1 MIWLN
6 AKAVQLKSWAAFLHL
21 KTMTRQ
27 CVRLTAWFLLA
38 LSIGSLCAC
47 VSRPLTEVESKE
59 SLNSRIASW
68 IFVAPDSSK
77 TASWEHFKLP
87 GKKSS
92 KFDFVIEDGRAA
104 IAASAQSSASML
116 RQAMRVEPGDL
127 GTVKFSWKLPKLI
140 QHADMSTRDLDDSP
154 VRVVLA
160 FNGDRT
166 KFSAKNA
173 MLSELAHVLS
183 GEPLP
188 YATLMYVWCNEC
200 EPGKVIMNPHTD
212 RIRKLPLE
220 SGPGK
225 LNRWIDYER
234 AVRAD
239 FVKAF
244 GEEPGVLTSIS
255 IMTDTD
261 NTKSVA
267 RAWYGPIALIPGTR

>member
-1 MIWLN
+1 ML
-6 AKAVQLKSWAAFLHL
+6 QT
-21 KTMTRQ
+21 TMTSSLFQ
-27 CVRLTAWFLLA
+27 SSVRCLLVLCTASLGA
-38 LSIGSLCAC
+38 CASRSPVAVEPVDDLS
-47 VSRPLTEVESKE
+47 V
-59 SLNSRIASW
+59 RIAPWALAS
-68 IFVAPDSSK
+68 AKGSK
-77 TASWEHFKLP
+77 PVVWEHFKLP
-87 GKKSS
+87 GKRPSTFEVVREEKR
-92 KFDFVIEDGRAA
+92 VAVAA
-104 IAASAQSSASML
+104 HAQSSASML
-116 RQAMRVEPGDL
+116 RQVVRVEPGDL
-127 GTVKFSWKLPKLI
+127 GHVKFSWKLPELI
-140 QHADMSTRDLDDSP
+140 QYADMSVREFDDSP

-160 FNGDRT
+160 FEGDRG

-188 YATLMYVWCNEC
+188 YATLMYVWCNAC
-200 EPGKVIMNPHTD
+200 EPGKVIVNPHTD

-225 LNRWIDYER
+225 LNRWMDYER

-244 GEEPGVLTSIS
+244 GEEPGALTSIS

-267 RAWYGPIALIPGTR
+267 RAFYGPVQLTPKTP

>member
-1 MIWLN
+1 MLRITVIFL
-6 AKAVQLKSWAAFLHL
+6 AAFFI
-21 KTMTRQ
+21 
-27 CVRLTAWFLLA
+27 ALLA
-38 LSIGSLCAC
+38 GCA
-47 VSRPLTEVESKE
+47 SQAPTPVESSDE
-59 SLNSRIASW
+59 LAARITPW
-68 IFVAPDSSK
+68 LLVVKNTSK
-77 TASWEHFKLP
+77 PAVWEHFKLP
-87 GKKSS
+87 GKRPSQ
-92 KFDFVIEDGRAA
+92 FDYVLEEGRVA
-104 IAASAQSSASML
+104 IAANAQSSASML
-116 RQAMRVEPGDL
+116 RQVMRVAPGDL
-127 GTVKFSWKLPKLI
+127 GTVKFSWKLPDLI
-140 QHADMSTRDLDDSP
+140 QYADMSLREFDDSP

-160 FNGDRT
+160 FEGDRT
-166 KFSAKNA
+166 KFSTKNA

-200 EPGKVIMNPHTD
+200 EPGKVILNPHTN

-225 LNRWIDYER
+225 LNRWLEYER

-239 FVKAF
+239 FIKAF

-267 RAWYGPIALIPGTR
+267 RAWYGPIALVPGTR

>member
-1 MIWLN
+1 MQYIARILVYSLVLPLLI
-6 AKAVQLKSWAAFLHL
+6 ACAVRPVAMSESAQE
-21 KTMTRQ
+21 
-27 CVRLTAWFLLA
+27 LA
-38 LSIGSLCAC
+38 
-47 VSRPLTEVESKE
+47 T
-59 SLNSRIASW
+59 RIAPW
-68 IFVAPDSSK
+68 LVASK
-77 TASWEHFKLP
+77 SQINFNAWEHFKLP
-87 GKKSS
+87 GKKPSE
-92 KFDFVIEDGRAA
+92 FAYTLEEGRHA
-104 IAASAQSSASML
+104 ISANAQSSASML
-116 RQAMRVEPGDL
+116 RQAMRVAPGDL
-127 GTVKFSWKLPKLI
+127 GTVKFSWKLPDLI
-140 QHADMSTRDLDDSP
+140 QYADMSLREFDDSP

-160 FNGDRT
+160 FEGDRS

-225 LNRWIDYER
+225 LNRWMDYER

-239 FVKAF
+239 FIQAF
-244 GEEPGVLTSIS
+244 GEEPGLLTSIS

-267 RAWYGPIALIPGTR
+267 RAWYGPVALLPGTR